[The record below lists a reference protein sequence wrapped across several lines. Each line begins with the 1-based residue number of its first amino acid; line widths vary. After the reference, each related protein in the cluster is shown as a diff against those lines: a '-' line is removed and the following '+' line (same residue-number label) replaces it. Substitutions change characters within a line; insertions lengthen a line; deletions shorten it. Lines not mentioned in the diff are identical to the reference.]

1 MWVRICI
8 TEVRGTEVDG
18 ENDENSHVAVEGS
31 INTTAA
37 AASTTATDL
46 MAFETP
52 PIIGALPIQE
62 PSPSFSVFSAS
73 TTPLTTRSHSPSPSP
88 TLSHTTIVQTHEDR
102 LRTLSSTLLALN
114 EEQATLQSS
123 LKSTRRDAQ
132 KTTTTLR
139 SEIDVL
145 RRTSEK
151 AVVAEGKARQRVRA
165 LEDAVKRANEGREEV
180 ERDTERNER
189 AVPALRER
197 EASAEEELKR
207 IREEAD
213 GVRAEKERKDEEVR
227 KRKESTKAE
236 CANLTQK
243 LERLGMKKERLE
255 GSVIPDLE
263 AQLAEI
269 ERKIELT
276 EQGRRLQQD
285 GGAIGESPMGKSQRR
300 RQSYAGTI
308 EWPGPNAVQR
318 PPGQLSPAQVNLPI
332 QASRHQPRS
341 QSMYRQG
348 TDGVSSGFGAAGGL
362 MHTPSASLS
371 HSTVPM
377 NSGMGHSNNM
387 VFNLASSS
395 SSSLSRST
403 SATVTYTLSSS
414 ATPFEPTRSFRSSFP
429 LSSPTPNVSNGAFSV
444 GSGQSAFGPSSP
456 VVGSPLP
463 PSTSGPGTA
472 FLPSLPSSASS
483 VFSSN
488 QSGSGMLPSPI
499 QRPTHTANSSSGSVG
514 APTSVTAQL
523 MRLGRPTISKVVNEE
538 SGART
543 TSEGR

>member
-1 MWVRICI
+1 
-8 TEVRGTEVDG
+8 
-18 ENDENSHVAVEGS
+18 
-31 INTTAA
+31 
-37 AASTTATDL
+37 

-52 PIIGALPIQE
+52 PIVGALPIQE
-62 PSPSFSVFSAS
+62 RSPSFSVSSPS
-73 TTPLTTRSHSPSPSP
+73 TTSSTPRSHSPSPSP
-88 TLSHTTIVQTHEDR
+88 TPSHTTIVQTHEDR

-139 SEIDVL
+139 SEIDIL
-145 RRTSEK
+145 RRASEK
-151 AVVAEGKARQRVRA
+151 AVIAEGKARQRVRA

-189 AVPALRER
+189 AMPALRER

-213 GVRAEKERKDEEVR
+213 GVRAEKERRGEEVR

-236 CANLTQK
+236 CTNLAQK

-276 EQGRRLQQD
+276 ERGRKLQQEE
-285 GGAIGESPMGKSQRR
+285 GAIGESMGRSQRR
-300 RQSYAGTI
+300 RQSHAGTI
-308 EWPGPNAVQR
+308 DWPGPNVVQR
-318 PPGQLSPAQVNLPI
+318 PPGQLPPGQVNLPI

-348 TDGVSSGFGAAGGL
+348 TDGAPSAFGATGGL
-362 MHTPSASLS
+362 MHTSSASLS
-371 HSTVPM
+371 HSAAPM
-377 NSGMGHSNNM
+377 RPGILGHSNNM

-403 SATVTYTLSSS
+403 SSTVTSTLSSN
-414 ATPFEPTRSFRSSFP
+414 AAPFEPTRSFRSSFP
-429 LSSPTPNVSNGAFSV
+429 LSSPTPNMPSGTFSA
-444 GSGQSAFGPSSP
+444 GSGQSPFGPSSP

-463 PSTSGPGTA
+463 PSTSGSGTT
-472 FLPSLPSSASS
+472 FLPSSVSS
-483 VFSSN
+483 VFSGN

-499 QRPTHTANSSSGSVG
+499 QRPTHVASSSSGSVG
-514 APTSVTAQL
+514 APISVTAQL
-523 MRLGRPTISKVVNEE
+523 MRLGRPAISKGE
-538 SGART
+538 SSART